1 MKLAPR
7 LQFLKLG
14 GSLIT
19 DKSKPSTP
27 FPDVISRL
35 AAEIAAFVRNNPGDR
50 LVIGHGSGSFGHFA
64 GKKYNTRQ
72 GVHSPEQWLGFAEVW
87 RQASMLHR
95 LVIEALAQA
104 GLPAVSF
111 PPSAGVLAREGK
123 IVRWELK
130 PLQRALEHGLVPVI
144 YGDVVFD
151 EALGGTILST
161 EDLFNHLA
169 VKLHPARILLAG
181 LEPGVWE
188 DYPKRTRLLA
198 QITPHSLPLIEGA
211 LQGSSATD
219 VTGGMVSKVHQSLE
233 LCGALDGLE
242 VWIFSGSEPG
252 ALTTALSDTPGG
264 TVIRAANHQD

>member
-72 GVHSPEQWLGFAEVW
+72 GVYSPEQWLGFAEVW

-104 GLPAVSF
+104 GTPRSQLPTFCRCSGKGREDRSVGIKAIAARPGAWIGPGYLWRRCLRRSSRGNDPLNGRF
-111 PPSAGVLAREGK
+111 IQPFGCEAPPRADFIGWIRARS
-123 IVRWELK
+123 
-130 PLQRALEHGLVPVI
+130 
-144 YGDVVFD
+144 
-151 EALGGTILST
+151 LGGLPK
-161 EDLFNHLA
+161 A
-169 VKLHPARILLAG
+169 HPIARSDYPAQPALDRGRIARIIG
-181 LEPGVWE
+181 DRRNRGNG
-188 DYPKRTRLLA
+188 
-198 QITPHSLPLIEGA
+198 Q
-211 LQGSSATD
+211 
-219 VTGGMVSKVHQSLE
+219 
-233 LCGALDGLE
+233 
-242 VWIFSGSEPG
+242 
-252 ALTTALSDTPGG
+252 
-264 TVIRAANHQD
+264 